1 VASLS
6 SKVSLVF
13 IPVSSLVLQDLWAHP
28 HVRISASG
36 LARVSSFIECLL
48 YLGMMPSGTDP
59 RDYFSSRRAE
69 LYERYGIQSIKIFGS
84 YARGDSRPDSD
95 LDLIIEVEKPYRF
108 DLLGL
113 IALEQ
118 QISEELGVEVD
129 LILEEDLKPGVARRA
144 HAEALSI

>member
-1 VASLS
+1 
-6 SKVSLVF
+6 
-13 IPVSSLVLQDLWAHP
+13 
-28 HVRISASG
+28 
-36 LARVSSFIECLL
+36 
-48 YLGMMPSGTDP
+48 MPSGTDP